1 MTAQG
6 ITPDEAAR
14 ALVVAARRFGLRPT
28 EVFASGRRGA
38 QQARQMAACAVD
50 AMGPLGPDRP
60 RLNKQRLAAVFRLHF
75 SALSP
80 SKREKAGITTDDLL
94 TVAEAVRGGA
104 PAPEARPA
112 GRRASSHARSPKPEA
127 RSPKPGG
134 APGGR
139 GRQGRTAHGGGLRD
153 AEAGDGSGGETG
165 DRHAGCAMGPRG
177 VAELFD
183 VDADSLLSAIEAR
196 S

>member
-1 MTAQG
+1 
-6 ITPDEAAR
+6 
-14 ALVVAARRFGLRPT
+14 
-28 EVFASGRRGA
+28 
-38 QQARQMAACAVD
+38 MAACAVD

-127 RSPKPGG
+127 RSPKPGVRPAVEAVKA
-134 APGGR
+134 APRMAEGCVMLKPVTDQVVKRAIDMLDARWGR
-139 GRQGRTAHGGGLRD
+139 AGWRSCSTWMRTA
-153 AEAGDGSGGETG
+153 
-165 DRHAGCAMGPRG
+165 C
-177 VAELFD
+177 
-183 VDADSLLSAIEAR
+183 
-196 S
+196 